1 MEHENKAAA
10 ATATAQRDLSDK
22 NTTNGACDLT
32 CQNGGKCELLTFS
45 HHHHHTMPKRCM
57 CAPGFGGLECEI
69 ETSVC
74 FTAFEQDYYCQAGA
88 PCLLSR
94 DGQYDYCDCKQAFDL
109 SAFAGLEC
117 DFSATEYC
125 TDNGSLSY
133 VAFCTNDGAC
143 ETYVQ
148 DEEKEGHPGCS
159 CPPGFEGSHCEYFEG
174 QVREIDNTRT
184 ASSSEPQ
191 GNGHKYFNAFM
202 IAFFTISLLV
212 LANLIRLL
220 CKRKRA
226 GRLQDPETSFIMS

>member
-1 MEHENKAAA
+1 MEQDNE
-10 ATATAQRDLSDK
+10 ATTAAQRYLSDN
-22 NTTNGACDLT
+22 NTTNGGACDLT
-32 CQNGGKCELLTFS
+32 CRNGGKCELLTFS
-45 HHHHHTMPKRCM
+45 HHHHHALPKRCM

-125 TDNGSLSY
+125 TDNGGLSY
-133 VAFCTNDGAC
+133 VAFCTNGGAC

-159 CPPGFEGSHCEYFEG
+159 CPPDFEGSHCEYFEG

-184 ASSSEPQ
+184 SSEPQ

-202 IAFFTISLLV
+202 FLFFTISLLV
-212 LANLIRLL
+212 LANMIWLRY
-220 CKRKRA
+220 KRKRTD
-226 GRLQDPETSFIMS
+226 RLNDSVTSFIMS